1 MFPAFLCHTPPMG
14 GDIANILQQ
23 GLDELNIRVDG
34 SVQSRLLGYVDLL
47 HKWNRTYNLTAVRK
61 PELMVTRHLLDSLVI
76 NPYLQAGRILDVGTG
91 AGLPGIPLALVR
103 PEDDFYLLDSNS
115 KKTRFVT
122 QAVSELEINN
132 VTVVKSRV
140 EEFQPGV
147 VFNTIM
153 SRAFS
158 TLANMVNGTRHLLDP
173 KGVLLAMKGVYPVA
187 EVDDL
192 PVGVELSNN
201 IELKV
206 PGLDA
211 ERHLLIIRPIE

>member
-1 MFPAFLCHTPPMG
+1 MS
-14 GDIANILQQ
+14 GDITKQLQH
-23 GLDELNIRVDG
+23 GLDELG
-34 SVQSRLLGYVDLL
+34 LSVNDIIQSKLLGYVDLL

-76 NPYLQAGRILDVGTG
+76 NPYVQAGRILDVGTG
-91 AGLPGIPLALVR
+91 AGLPGIPLALIR
-103 PEDDFYLLDSNS
+103 PDDEFYLLDSNS

-122 QAVSELEINN
+122 QAASELEINN

-140 EEFQPGV
+140 EEFQPGL

-158 TLANMVNGTRHLLDP
+158 SLSNMVTGTSHLLDSN
-173 KGVLLAMKGVYPVA
+173 GVLLAMKGVYPVA
-187 EVDDL
+187 EVDNL
-192 PVGVELSNN
+192 PGGFELSDS

-211 ERHLLIIRPIE
+211 ERHLLIIRPIA

>member
-1 MFPAFLCHTPPMG
+1 MSGELTEK
-14 GDIANILQQ
+14 LTW
-23 GLDELNIRVDG
+23 GLNELGLHLDD
-34 SVQSRLLGYVDLL
+34 SVQLKLLCYVDLL

-76 NPYLQAGRILDVGTG
+76 NPYLEAGRILDVGTG
-91 AGLPGIPLALVR
+91 AGLPGIPLALIR
-103 PEDDFYLLDSNS
+103 PDDEFYLLDSNS

-122 QAVSELEINN
+122 QVVSELELNN

-140 EEFQPGV
+140 EEFQPGQ

-158 TLANMVNGTRHLLDP
+158 TLANMVSGTRHLLDP

-187 EVDDL
+187 EVDEL
-192 PVGVELSNN
+192 PDDMQLVESV
-201 IELKV
+201 ELKV

-211 ERHLLIIRPIE
+211 ERHLLIIRPIT

>member
-1 MFPAFLCHTPPMG
+1 MS
-14 GDIANILQQ
+14 GDLAQQLQQ
-23 GLDELNIRVDG
+23 GLNELDLNLDDL
-34 SVQSRLLGYVDLL
+34 VQSKLLAYVDLL

-76 NPYLQAGRILDVGTG
+76 NPYVQAGRVLDVGTG
-91 AGLPGIPLALVR
+91 AGLPGIPLSLIR
-103 PEDDFYLLDSNS
+103 PDDEFYLLDSNS

-140 EEFQPGV
+140 EEFQPGQT
-147 VFNTIM
+147 FNTIM

-158 TLANMVNGTRHLLDP
+158 TLANMVVGTRHLLDP
-173 KGVLLAMKGVYPVA
+173 QGVLLAMKGVYPVA
-187 EVDDL
+187 EVDEL
-192 PVGVELSNN
+192 PDDVELSDK

-211 ERHLLIIRPIE
+211 ERHLLIIRPIS